1 MPLKGHRRV
10 LPFRITTPSIV
21 VNDPSHLSPS
31 MTFLGKSVSR
41 EICFPRKISKL
52 ASILIRKKK
61 RKRMFRGHFSTFITR
76 TRVVK
81 ISIVFLIIPLVIH
94 DAISICFIFT
104 LFSRFTSIVREVGI
118 PRVSMDK
125 EVSRRRN
132 SSQVWMSIRSPR
144 FKIGN

>member
-1 MPLKGHRRV
+1 MFFLSESPPRV
-10 LPFRITTPSIV
+10 SSLTILLLRET
-21 VNDPSHLSPS
+21 
-31 MTFLGKSVSR
+31 MTFLGKSVSLEKFQNWHR
-41 EICFPRKISKL
+41 YDLNPK
-52 ASILIRKKK
+52 KKK

-104 LFSRFTSIVREVGI
+104 LFSRFTSIVREVGV

>member
-1 MPLKGHRRV
+1 MFFLSESPPRV
-10 LPFRITTPSIV
+10 SSLTILLLRET
-21 VNDPSHLSPS
+21 
-31 MTFLGKSVSR
+31 MTFLGKSVSLEKFQNWHR
-41 EICFPRKISKL
+41 YDLNP
-52 ASILIRKKK
+52 KKK

-104 LFSRFTSIVREVGI
+104 LFSRFTSIVREVGV

>member
-1 MPLKGHRRV
+1 MFFLSESPPRV
-10 LPFRITTPSIV
+10 SSLTILLLRET
-21 VNDPSHLSPS
+21 
-31 MTFLGKSVSR
+31 MTFLGKFVSLEKFQNWHR
-41 EICFPRKISKL
+41 YDLNP
-52 ASILIRKKK
+52 KKK
-61 RKRMFRGHFSTFITR
+61 KKETDVPWTFFNFHIR

-104 LFSRFTSIVREVGI
+104 LFSRFTSIVREVGV